1 MVDYNNYT
9 KFIDTIVD
17 GKDFINF
24 KENSVYRGILEHVNY
39 NQGSQYLEYIKS
51 TTNITDYEIA
61 EYCELNDLLGNP
73 VKSVYGT
80 LKTSPTSLRYIFHAH
95 LILSHIKSLSLPII
109 NIVEVGGGYGGL
121 CLAIN
126 HFANKYN
133 VKINSYTIIDLSSPI
148 KLQQLYLKTLNQTP
162 NVSFV
167 DANTF
172 GESITHNNMFMI
184 SNYCFSEISTSF
196 RNSYIEKLIPKVS
209 HGFMAWNFIPVFDFG
224 FKLKIEDEYPNT
236 EGQYNKYVYF

>member
-1 MVDYNNYT
+1 MAGYENYT

-17 GKDFINF
+17 GEGFINF
-24 KENSVYRGILEHVNY
+24 KNNPAYKDVLEHVNY
-39 NQGSQYLEYIKS
+39 NQGSQYLEYIKT

-61 EYCELNDLLGNP
+61 EYCEVNDLLGNP
-73 VKSVYGT
+73 EKFVYGN
-80 LKTSPTSLRYIFHAH
+80 LNTSPSSLRYIFHAY

-121 CLAIN
+121 CLAVN

-172 GESITHNNMFMI
+172 GESITQNNMFMI
-184 SNYCFSEISTSF
+184 SNYCFSEIPTSF
-196 RNSYIEKLIPKVS
+196 RESYIEKLIPKVS
-209 HGFMAWNFIPVFDFG
+209 HGFMAWNAIPVFDFG

-236 EGQYNKYVYF
+236 GGQYNKYVYF